1 MIRMPK
7 ISVIMPL
14 FNAEKYVAK
23 AIESILRQ
31 TFTDFE
37 LIMIDDCS
45 TDGTMSVVNGIKDYR
60 IKIIKN
66 SKNSGIAYS
75 RNIGLKNASGEYI
88 AFMDDDDIA
97 PVDRLETEVKYLDEH
112 LDIDVVGGRY
122 CAIDENDILLLDYGT
137 PLCNPEFIRATLMF
151 YDPIGNG
158 SIMMRSS
165 LIRKN
170 NLSFSDKCYGM
181 EDYKFWIDCSV
192 VGRITNIDKVL
203 LLWRTNHGSETL
215 RMVKNLKTE
224 RAEKF
229 AQLQQYALS
238 KNGIVLDEEEAIFF
252 NAMFPEGKFSRPI
265 STEEIVKI
273 YKILNK
279 ISRKAKELRLNN
291 ANEIKI
297 CCKKQFS
304 RRIECSNIWD

>member
-1 MIRMPK
+1 MPRVS
-7 ISVIMPL
+7 IIMPL
-14 FNAEKYVAK
+14 YNAEKYVGK
-23 AIESILRQ
+23 AIDSILNQ

-45 TDGTMSVVNGIKDYR
+45 IDETMSVVNGIKDDR

-66 SKNSGIAYS
+66 RNNSGIAYS
-75 RNIGLKNASGEYI
+75 RNIGLINARGDYI